1 MKIINTS
8 LFLFLFQIYFLF
20 ITQSYAQDSL
30 YLVGTI
36 TGESYDKRIIDVRG
50 IGDVNGDGYDD
61 FMITYRNNVMKLFLG
76 SPTLDLL
83 PDITFNPPGNDT
95 TLFIGISSDIG
106 DVNNDGYDDFTIRGS
121 FGTFPKGKVFFY
133 LGGEIIDTI
142 PVAEFYEPWIQDY
155 FGLTVAGMGD
165 INKDGF
171 DDFII
176 CSNYNWS
183 NGHGFAYLFWGGDTI
198 SWERSLTFASPQDT
212 IDDFFGT
219 TVANV
224 GDINNDEFNDIA
236 ISATSWGAF
245 SDTGKVYIYYGGD
258 TISTIPYNTL
268 IGDEVTNIG
277 DINGDER
284 TEFAILSL
292 QQGTHIYFSLDSVE
306 AFIGGNFSSG
316 NINNDEFGDFIIG
329 NTDYRNSSGV
339 MVGGAFVY
347 LGSENLDS
355 VYEFKL
361 EGENQWGEFSKTM
374 STADINGD
382 GFDELFVLA
391 PGYPD
396 YQDPLGK
403 VYIYSYKNIVGAK
416 NNEKNLPINFKL
428 YQNYPNP
435 FNPKTVIGYRL
446 SVTGFILLKVY

>member
-1 MKIINTS
+1 
-8 LFLFLFQIYFLF
+8 
-20 ITQSYAQDSL
+20 
-30 YLVGTI
+30 
-36 TGESYDKRIIDVRG
+36 
-50 IGDVNGDGYDD
+50 
-61 FMITYRNNVMKLFLG
+61 
-76 SPTLDLL
+76 
-83 PDITFNPPGNDT
+83 
-95 TLFIGISSDIG
+95 
-106 DVNNDGYDDFTIRGS
+106 
-121 FGTFPKGKVFFY
+121 
-133 LGGEIIDTI
+133 
-142 PVAEFYEPWIQDY
+142 
-155 FGLTVAGMGD
+155 
-165 INKDGF
+165 
-171 DDFII
+171 
-176 CSNYNWS
+176 
-183 NGHGFAYLFWGGDTI
+183 
-198 SWERSLTFASPQDT
+198 
-212 IDDFFGT
+212 
-219 TVANV
+219 
-224 GDINNDEFNDIA
+224 DIA

-396 YQDPLGK
+396 YQNPLGK
-403 VYIYSYKNIVGAK
+403 VYIYSYKNIVDVENDK
-416 NNEKNLPINFKL
+416 KNLLINFNL
-428 YQNYPNP
+428 NQNYPNP
-435 FNPKTVIGYRL
+435 FNPETVISYRL
-446 SVTGFILLKVY
+446 SVTGFISIKVYDVLGREISTIINEEKPPGDYKIEFDASKYNLSSGVYFCELTIKGDASSINGVESQRIKMLYIK